1 MSKIAKTS
9 TLSAW
14 AKLLF
19 MTVVACAVIAFD
31 QVSKACM
38 REYLADGPKPFLP
51 GIIRFVLVQNKGAA
65 FSIGEGSS
73 WLFILFALIVVMA
86 AYVWVAR
93 DKNLP
98 LSIVLG
104 LGIVCGGGIGN
115 LIDRVV
121 VGAVTDFIATQFID
135 FPIFNVADIAISCGI
150 IGTFLL
156 VCHFDV
162 ANPNTHTNSCELSDS
177 QEKLPEQ
184 RQA

>member
-1 MSKIAKTS
+1 MSKLTKTS

-14 AKLLF
+14 VKLLL
-19 MTVVACAVIAFD
+19 MTVVACAVIALD
-31 QVSKACM
+31 QLSKAGM

-73 WLFILFALIVVMA
+73 WLFVLFAVVIVLA
-86 AYVWVAR
+86 AYIWVAC
-93 DKNLP
+93 DKSLP

-121 VGAVTDFIATQFID
+121 AGAVTDFIATQFID

-150 IGTFLL
+150 VGTFLL
-156 VCHFDV
+156 VYRFDV
-162 ANPNTHTNSCELSDS
+162 AHPNTHTNLHETSAI
-177 QEKLPEQ
+177 QEESSEQ
-184 RQA
+184 RQV